1 MDRNNDDSNLDEF
14 LRKNS
19 FEVPEAS
26 PLLKERLWAQLR
38 QEEKKISKSAKSF
51 WFLRLVTPMALGL
64 LAIVSTFVLN
74 KKMNVVQSD
83 YANQQ
88 EVAQFIEDSFQS
100 DEDFDLDGLD
110 L

>member
-1 MDRNNDDSNLDEF
+1 MRYFPGSMG
-14 LRKNS
+14 
-19 FEVPEAS
+19 
-26 PLLKERLWAQLR
+26 
-38 QEEKKISKSAKSF
+38 
-51 WFLRLVTPMALGL
+51 FLRLVTPMALGL